1 MNAAAEAAATGRAGG
16 NVLFGPLL
24 VEVVRTVL
32 ETAAGNA
39 ANALQN
45 VAKLKEFI
53 TTLAAVSRTLK
64 DSLGRQEWLYLFRKH
79 VAAVIDSGELPDLDP
94 QTLLNELLER

>member
-1 MNAAAEAAATGRAGG
+1 
-16 NVLFGPLL
+16 LFGPLL
-24 VEVVRTVL
+24 VEVIRSVI

-39 ANALQN
+39 AKAIQN
-45 VAKLKEFI
+45 VARLKTFI
-53 TTLAAVSRTLK
+53 TTLATVSQTLK

-94 QTLLNELLER
+94 DTLLNELLER